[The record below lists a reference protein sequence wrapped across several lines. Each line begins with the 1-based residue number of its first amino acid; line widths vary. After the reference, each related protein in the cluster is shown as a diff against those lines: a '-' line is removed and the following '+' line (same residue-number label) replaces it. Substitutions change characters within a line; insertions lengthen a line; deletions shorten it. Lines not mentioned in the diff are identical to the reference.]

1 MLYLINRMLLTLNS
15 MLLTYLGCFSLCH
28 VAHFGRVHDRVA
40 CVGEHYSPSSIYGG
54 QVVLIVL
61 GRKVEDK
68 HNGDLNKLF
77 GLLIR
82 SVQSLVLKETVCK
95 LLVLDF

>member
-1 MLYLINRMLLTLNS
+1 MVYS
-15 MLLTYLGCFSLCH
+15 G
-28 VAHFGRVHDRVA
+28 
-40 CVGEHYSPSSIYGG
+40 SPSSIYEG
-54 QVVLIVL
+54 QVVLILL
-61 GRKVEDK
+61 GRKVED
-68 HNGDLNKLF
+68 NCIGDLNKLF